1 MEYQLFEHL
10 FPNLDA
16 SAGALSPLMDTLAD
30 MLYDSLRPAFIH
42 LQDLS
47 ALCQLVDI
55 LQREVGPI
63 SGCYDVRFGSV
74 NLTSMEQGEHQYV
87 SATISQNAGKKVRE
101 TWTSVFALLIIISQ
115 SAGL

>member
-16 SAGALSPLMDTLAD
+16 SAGALSPLVDTLAD

-55 LQREVGPI
+55 LQREVSPLALMM
-63 SGCYDVRFGSV
+63 SDVSLHNSYKHGAS
-74 NLTSMEQGEHQYV
+74 
-87 SATISQNAGKKVRE
+87 
-101 TWTSVFALLIIISQ
+101 
-115 SAGL
+115 